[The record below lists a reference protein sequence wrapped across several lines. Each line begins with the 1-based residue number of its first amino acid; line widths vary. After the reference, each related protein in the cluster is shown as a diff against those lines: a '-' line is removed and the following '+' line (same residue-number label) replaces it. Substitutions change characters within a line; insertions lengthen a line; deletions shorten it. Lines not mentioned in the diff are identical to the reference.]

1 MSNPPRMPPDPDPSP
16 GNAAPQDPPGT
27 VLRAV
32 LTGVGID
39 VAGSQLLDELLRAF
53 YVQTFVT
60 PGMTDDQLRDALQ
73 NAQPSFALML
83 VDVTLGSLMSVI
95 AGYACA
101 RIVQRDE
108 RRVGALMAI
117 ASVLVGLLVGG
128 GGDAPDD
135 LVLLWIACDVACLM
149 LGVKFGI
156 ARNRRAEAM
165 AREQADARTP

>member
-1 MSNPPRMPPDPDPSP
+1 MSNPPRIPPDPDPSQ

-39 VAGSQLLDELLRAF
+39 FCGSQLLDELLRAF
-53 YVQTFVT
+53 YVQTFVS
-60 PGMTDDQLRDALQ
+60 PGMTDEQVRDALQ
-73 NAQPSFALML
+73 NAQPSLALML
-83 VDVTLGSLMSVI
+83 VDGALGSLMSVI

-117 ASVLVGLLVGG
+117 ASVLVGLLLG

-135 LVLLWIACDVACLM
+135 LVLLWIACDVACVM

-156 ARNRRAEAM
+156 ERNRRAEAM